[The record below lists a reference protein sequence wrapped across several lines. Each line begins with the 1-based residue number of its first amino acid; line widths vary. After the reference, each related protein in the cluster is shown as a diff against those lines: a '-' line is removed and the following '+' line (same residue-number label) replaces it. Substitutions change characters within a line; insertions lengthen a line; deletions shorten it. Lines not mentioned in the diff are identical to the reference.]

1 MPTEKRISQVREI
14 QDRLNRCTI
23 AVATDPTGLP
33 VNVMNDLRRRLR
45 ERGVEY
51 RMVKNTLTYLA
62 ADGADMPLLKNAVQ
76 GPTALAFGYDDPA
89 QTAAALDE
97 YVRTT
102 RVQLR
107 IRGGILGKRLLT
119 AADVSTLATLPP
131 REVLMGRVLG
141 QLQTP
146 VASLMGQLQA
156 PLQGLLSTLS
166 GPVAALTTLLEQ
178 RAQQLQSEGQD

>member
-1 MPTEKRISQVREI
+1 MPTEKRISQVQEI

-23 AVATDPTGLP
+23 AVATDPTGLT
-33 VNVMNDLRRRLR
+33 VNVINDLRRRLR

-51 RMVKNTLTYLA
+51 RFVKNTLTYLA
-62 ADGADMPLLKNAVQ
+62 ADGADLPHLKSAVQ

-89 QTAAALDE
+89 QTAAALEE

-102 RVQLR
+102 RVQLS

-119 AADVSTLATLPP
+119 AAEVSSLATLPP
-131 REVLMGRVLG
+131 REVLVGRVLS

-156 PLQGLLSTLS
+156 PLQGLLSTLN

-178 RAQQLQSEGQD
+178 RAQQIQSESQT